1 MTELE
6 KLVKSFQG
14 FCHSLDVESPGGGI
28 FEDYNWSEDS
38 AFKVGDLQGGRE
50 QWIKWFH
57 VWREIYIFE
66 GNDHLGFILDYV
78 SKSDEPIVVVKWRN
92 GLFYIWDGNHRIAAS
107 HVLGK
112 DTIKAVVGTLKCQ
125 KIRSNA

>member
-6 KLVKSFQG
+6 GLAKSFQG
-14 FCHSLDVESPGGGI
+14 FCTSLDVKKPGGGV
-28 FEDYNWSEDS
+28 FSDYNWRMVSDFQL
-38 AFKVGDLQGGRE
+38 ANVQGDRQ

-57 VWREIYIFE
+57 VWRELYIAD

-78 SKSDEPIVVVKWRN
+78 SKSDEPIVVVKWHN

-107 HVLGK
+107 HVLGR
-112 DTIKAVVGTLKCQ
+112 DTINAVVGELKIGQ
-125 KIRSNA
+125 